1 MCPVCPTT
9 LSRTIKSVWMVRCGQ
24 WCRVTW
30 RDPQQRVVKTRGW
43 EWVRVPGGA
52 QGGGALWGQWRPLPG
67 RAGATNPG
75 SAAPCSVQG
84 NHCVVFTLKRHAA
97 FPGHLP
103 HRRFQKQN
111 VLLRLL
117 LLSHFPRRQ
126 EKAGVSGVVFTVMC
140 GCAGRNLQ
148 KQQKGVRKLS
158 WAGT

>member
-1 MCPVCPTT
+1 M
-9 LSRTIKSVWMVRCGQ
+9 
-24 WCRVTW
+24 
-30 RDPQQRVVKTRGW
+30 KTRGW